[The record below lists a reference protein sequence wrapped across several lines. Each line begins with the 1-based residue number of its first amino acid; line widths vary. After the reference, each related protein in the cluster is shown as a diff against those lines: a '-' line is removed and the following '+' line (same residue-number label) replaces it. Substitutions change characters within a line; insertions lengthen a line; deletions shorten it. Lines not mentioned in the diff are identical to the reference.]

1 MVCAGGYGG
10 GNASCPWTR
19 VSSEPRSEAGVA
31 ARVITSWGRGVLGKS
46 CRARE
51 PGRAE
56 LETTSTPCV
65 EQLEQHVPEELGLA

>member
-1 MVCAGGYGG
+1 MCGRRIWRGD
-10 GNASCPWTR
+10 ASCTRMR

-46 CRARE
+46 CRAWE
-51 PGRAE
+51 PGHAE
-56 LETTSTPCV
+56 LETTSTPRV